1 MIISRA
7 LCLKGEGIHAHL
19 LHHCH
24 QSVAAGGGEVFL
36 QSHLLDEVEV
46 GGKNVVRRLPR
57 EHAQQQGDDTFHDDG
72 IAVGSKCHSSAFS
85 CLGVNPHAALAALYQ
100 LFRSFKVLIER
111 FKSVAKVYD
120 IGIAVHPVVETAKFL
135 NNLVLNL
142 INCSHFLNNSLKL

>member
-19 LHHCH
+19 LHHSH

-36 QSHLLDEVEV
+36 QPHPLDEVEV
-46 GGKNVVRRLPR
+46 GGKNVVRSLSR

-100 LFRSFKVLIER
+100 IFRSFKLLIER
-111 FKSVAKVYD
+111 FKSQ
-120 IGIAVHPVVETAKFL
+120 GL
-135 NNLVLNL
+135 
-142 INCSHFLNNSLKL
+142 